1 VTRVTSTA
9 RRGFALPAAVITL
22 VLLSTL
28 IVGVLFVA
36 TDELRAGRSD
46 VADQRALTLAER
58 AIDDAIA
65 HWDPLR
71 NTAVDVGTVVTTPAP
86 VAQPGDRVDVTIT
99 RTQPRSIWIVSHAE
113 SQDGRRIPARRAIG
127 ASLRLAAPAVPLG
140 AALSAGGAVTVDD
153 GSVVIGHDASA
164 SSRHARLCADAS
176 PASAA
181 GVLAPDTT
189 RVCGTTCGGVPVG
202 VTGSPPVARAIA
214 APPQDSTVPRFGGEP
229 YATLA
234 ARASLV
240 LDGGTIAPGPLV
252 VDGVCDVTNA
262 LNWGDPDGATACRD
276 HFPVI
281 LVRGSAVL
289 AAGAAG
295 QGILLVDG
303 DLELAPGARFVGV
316 VVASDDIVVRGPD
329 AEIVGVASALDVDGS
344 DGSVVVDGGAIRFAS
359 CAARV
364 AALGAARLERTR
376 GRWWSELR

>member
-1 VTRVTSTA
+1 VTHVTSTA

-36 TDELRAGRSD
+36 TEELRAGRSD

-86 VAQPGDRVDVTIT
+86 VARPDDRVDVKIT
-99 RTQPRSIWIVSHAE
+99 RTQPRSFWIVSRAE

-127 ASLRLAAPAVPLG
+127 ASLRLAGPSVPLE

-164 SSRHARLCADAS
+164 PARHARLCADAS

-189 RVCGTTCGGVPVG
+189 RVCGATCGGAPVG
-202 VTGSPPVARAIA
+202 VTGSPPVAQAIV
-214 APPQDSTVPRFGGEP
+214 APSDSTVSRFGGEP

-329 AEIVGVASALDVDGS
+329 AAIVGVASALDVDGS